1 MGFRY
6 KKEVNGETHNYIFD
20 GWSITA
26 ETNKD
31 GELKSREVRGYGLV
45 KKEIDNNQYYYHQ
58 NEHGDITHLT
68 NIDEEIENSY
78 QYDVFGNIREQQEN
92 VENVFKYAGEQL
104 DSKTQQ
110 YYLRARFYNPVIARF
125 TQEDVY
131 KDDGLN
137 LYVYVVNNPLLW
149 FDPSGYKK
157 QCTERILD
165 RIPDGM
171 NHNDKKFEPKELRNK
186 RAKIRKNGVIVN
198 TPEGKKRFTMEEL
211 QRITDEMHMKQ
222 FENEGQ
228 KIRTENGNVKYTYKQ
243 NASSSPLAMTITPD
257 GHVFLSSAGS
267 VSKNAKK
274 IAQGIF
280 GTDNVTVVKNNR
292 KEKKYDYKPGKIK
305 IEVERKTVPMT
316 EEIINSELKKRIQ
329 KFEKKEIKELSQTGK
344 DKFQFGG
351 GHAEVKGIQ
360 GIKDTPGFGASAVR
374 YSVQFCSHLSCPSCS
389 FIQMHEKVINCT
401 GFSENTRNAIYTRNY
416 NI

>member
-104 DSKTQQ
+104 DNETQQ

-125 TQEDVY
+125 TQEDIY
-131 KDDGLN
+131 RDDGLN

-149 FDPSGYKK
+149 IDPSGYKK
-157 QCTERILD
+157 QCTERRLD
-165 RIPDGM
+165 RIPDGQDYYD
-171 NHNDKKFEPKELRNK
+171 NTFEPHDLRV
-186 RAKIRKNGVIVN
+186 IRERIREDGVLVN
-198 TPEGKKRFTMEEL
+198 TPNGQKFFAMEEL
-211 QRITDEMHMKQ
+211 QKITD
-222 FENEGQ
+222 
-228 KIRTENGNVKYTYKQ
+228 KIHREAFKNNVPKSRIEDNTTKYTYKGFSCQ
-243 NASSSPLAMTITPD
+243 LPLAVTIAPN
-257 GHVFLSSAGS
+257 GHVFVSSVGNIPEQ
-267 VSKNAKK
+267 SKKV
-274 IAQGIF
+274 AQDIF
-280 GTDNVTVVKNNR
+280 GSDNVTVISNSTKYKLDSKLEIDKKSVIMSEEFINNGLNER
-292 KEKKYDYKPGKIK
+292 KEKFA
-305 IEVERKTVPMT
+305 
-316 EEIINSELKKRIQ
+316 NKRG
-329 KFEKKEIKELSQTGK
+329 KEIKGGENLSTKIGN
-344 DKFQFGG
+344 KFKFGD
-351 GHAEVKGIQ
+351 GHAEVGGIQ
-360 GIKDTPGFGASAVR
+360 GIKDELGSNAVR

-389 FIQMHEKVINCT
+389 FIQIHEKVINCT
-401 GFSENTRNAIYTRNY
+401 GFSENTKTLIYTRDY
-416 NI
+416 KK